1 MVDGSTHVGNGV
13 QVDAD
18 GSPDVTPEQHG
29 AAPPLASAMS
39 NAESGDSHDGD
50 EDAVEK
56 SHGLLILLRHGESMW
71 NRSSEHPDRLWRY
84 AGSNDVALSEQG
96 IHEALEAGDRL
107 ARIPIDIVFASVL
120 SRAINTCMIS
130 LAKHVSGLTPLVANR
145 TGSYKQALESV
156 EKLPPNTVVPI
167 VCSEKL
173 NERNF
178 GELQGM
184 PSTEHLVR
192 YKKDYLR
199 EVRNKFNIR
208 FPGPEG
214 ESTEDVYNRVVP
226 YFEENILPL
235 LRQGKNILL
244 CSHGFAIRALIKYL
258 DGMSD
263 EEFNSEMRKE
273 KADPENCKLLA
284 ATGVPLLYRF
294 DRFAEDGVRP
304 KKIGAIDRAY
314 ELAHTC
320 APY

>member
-1 MVDGSTHVGNGV
+1 M
-13 QVDAD
+13 
-18 GSPDVTPEQHG
+18 PK
-29 AAPPLASAMS
+29 AMS
-39 NAESGDSHDGD
+39 DAELGGSNDGD
-50 EDAVEK
+50 QDAVEK

-71 NRSSEHPDRLWRY
+71 NRSSEHPNRLWRY

-107 ARIPIDIVFASVL
+107 AKIHIDVVFASCL
-120 SRAINTCMIS
+120 SRAMNTCMIA
-130 LAKHVSGLTPLVANR
+130 LAKHVSGLTPIIANR
-145 TGSYKQALESV
+145 EGSYAAGIDAVS
-156 EKLPPNTVVPI
+156 KLPENTVVPI
-167 VCSEKL
+167 ICSEKL
-173 NERNF
+173 NERCF

-192 YKKDYLR
+192 YKKEYLQ
-199 EVRNKFNIR
+199 EVRNKFDVR
-208 FPGPEG
+208 FPGPKG
-214 ESTEDVYNRVVP
+214 ESTEDVFHRVVP

-235 LRQGKNILL
+235 LREGKNVLL
-244 CSHGFAIRALIKYL
+244 CSHGFSIRALIKYL

-263 EEFNSEMRKE
+263 EEFNLEMRKE
-273 KADPENCKLLA
+273 KRDPENCKLLA

-294 DRFAEDGVRP
+294 DRFAEDGLHP